1 MPFRTVPFEPIFL
14 DLQTHPEFLKPQHYS
29 FELTVPSS
37 AIDERNH
44 VNTLAYLH
52 WCLDAAEQHWHRNA
66 PPEMLDTY
74 VFNHDGVINWGEF
87 NIANLTLKKELPYA
101 RQVFRFFDKNH
112 DWKISTKELQ
122 KVKVSQLQTYILS
135 KGKRRK

>member
-1 MPFRTVPFEPIFL
+1 MNSVKGCIGDVAAFTN
-14 DLQTHPEFLKPQHYS
+14 PEHIKNLKRS
-29 FELTVPSS
+29 EV
-37 AIDERNH
+37 
-44 VNTLAYLH
+44 
-52 WCLDAAEQHWHRNA
+52 EQ
-66 PPEMLDTY
+66 EMLDTY
-74 VFNHDGVINWGEF
+74 DFNHDGVINWGEF